1 MIRPHLS
8 CKNVAFAALIVLTAS
23 MAVATFV
30 EHHHGTPTAL
40 SRFYH
45 APWFFAL
52 WLLTLAAGLTTV
64 LKARLPRPA
73 LVLHIALGFILIG
86 AGVSFFTSESGQMHL
101 RTGQTADCYADAA
114 HPGDSVRLPFYV
126 TLQDFDVA
134 FYAGTESPAQFTA
147 MLEIAENSGE
157 TVQKAVAM
165 NRVCDYGG
173 VRLFLTS
180 YDSDHGGVLLSVR
193 SDAWGTGISY
203 AGYALLFVAFGWL
216 MLSKKGGFRRSLSSS
231 VWRDG
236 RKAFCIGLLLL
247 VGHSAT
253 AAPTTVSRET
263 AQKFGELLVNYEGRI
278 CPMQTLARDF
288 TAKLYGDVSYDG
300 LTAEQVVLGWTF
312 WPEEWEQ
319 EPVIKVKGRSLRR
332 EYGLEKYAAF
342 TDFFMGGYRLGP
354 LVAAY
359 YNQGDR
365 SAMAKEAVE
374 IDDKLQLIYSLRHG
388 RLFKMFP
395 ATLRQAAHQKPLVR
409 WQCPTDSLSDLRLSP
424 NDSVFVATFFANLY
438 QAATSG
444 QETFMQKKLDEMAL
458 FQQSHGGETL
468 PPAHAIKAER
478 LYNAFNLPVWL
489 SRLHLCLGLLL
500 CLALLKETKR
510 FRRCRQAAYAVMAI
524 SWLALSAYVVLR
536 SIVSGHL
543 PVGNGYETTLS
554 IAWCAMLMTLA
565 LGLPRQN
572 GGLSRRLLL
581 PFGFLVSGFF
591 LLVASMGL
599 MNPQITPLIPV
610 LTSPWLSVHVSL
622 IMLAYMCLT
631 FICLCSLMA
640 FVTLMA
646 GRLSEAELTRISL
659 LARLFLYPALACL
672 SAGIFIGAVWAG
684 ESWGRYWG
692 WDPKETWALITLL
705 VYALPL
711 HSASLPAF
719 RRPRFFLAYLLLAFA
734 TVLMTYIG
742 VNYYLTGL
750 HSYAG

>member
-1 MIRPHLS
+1 MIKPHLS
-8 CKNVAFAALIVLTAS
+8 CKTVAFAALIALIAS
-23 MAVATFV
+23 MAAATFV
-30 EHHHGTPTAL
+30 EHYRGTPTAL
-40 SRFYH
+40 CWFYH
-45 APWFFAL
+45 APWFITL
-52 WLLTLAAGLTTV
+52 WLLTLTAGWVTV
-64 LKARLPRPA
+64 FKSRLPRPS

-114 HPGDSVRLPFYV
+114 HQGDSVRLPFQV
-126 TLQDFDVA
+126 TLKAFDVA

-147 MLEIAENSGE
+147 LLEIVQNSDE
-157 TVQKAVAM
+157 TVQKAVSM
-165 NRVCDYGG
+165 NHVCDYGG
-173 VRLFLTS
+173 VRFFLTS
-180 YDSDHGGVLLSVR
+180 YDSDHSGVLLSVR
-193 SDAWGTGISY
+193 SDVWGTGISY
-203 AGYALLFVAFGWL
+203 AGYALLFLAFGWML
-216 MLSKKGGFRRSLSSS
+216 LSKKGGFRRTLSSKAWREGKS
-231 VWRDG
+231 VL
-236 RKAFCIGLLLL
+236 CVGLMALLGL
-247 VGHSAT
+247 PAQ

-263 AQKFGELLVNYEGRI
+263 AQKFGALLVNYEGRI

-300 LTAEQVVLGWTF
+300 LTPEQVVLGWTF
-312 WPEEWEQ
+312 WPEEWDQ
-319 EPVIKVKGRSLRR
+319 EPVIKVKGQSLRK
-332 EYGLEKYAAF
+332 EYGLDKYAAF

-354 LVAAY
+354 LVASY

-365 SAMAKEAVE
+365 SAIAKEAVE

-388 RLFKMFP
+388 RLFKIFP
-395 ATLRQAAHQKPLVR
+395 VNIRESSHPRTIIR
-409 WQCPTDSLSDLRLSP
+409 WHCPTDTLKGLSLSAR
-424 NDSVFVATFFANLY
+424 DSAFISAFFIDLY
-438 QAATSG
+438 QAATTG
-444 QETFMQKKLDEMAL
+444 QEALMLKRLDEMAI
-458 FQQSHGGETL
+458 FQQAHGGETL
-468 PPAHAIKAER
+468 PPAHVVKAER
-478 LYNAFNLPVWL
+478 LYNAFDLPVWL

-500 CLALLKETKR
+500 CLALLKATRR
-510 FRRCRQAAYAVMAI
+510 FRCLRQAAYIVMGL
-524 SWLALSAYVVLR
+524 SWLALSVYVVLR

-554 IAWCAMLMTLA
+554 IAWCAMLLTLA
-565 LGLPRQN
+565 LGLPRSD
-572 GGLSRRLLL
+572 GDLSRRLLL

-610 LTSPWLSVHVSL
+610 LASPWLSVHVSL
-622 IMLAYMCLT
+622 VMLAYMCLT
-631 FICLCSLMA
+631 FTCLCSLMA
-640 FVTLMA
+640 FCPLMG
-646 GRLSEAELTRISL
+646 GRISETELTRLSQ

-672 SAGIFIGAVWAG
+672 AAGIFTGAVWAG

-711 HSASLPAF
+711 HEASIPAF
-719 RRPRFFLAYLLLAFA
+719 RRPRFFLAYLLMAFT

>member
-1 MIRPHLS
+1 MIRPRLS
-8 CKNVAFAALIVLTAS
+8 SKTVAFAALIALIAL
-23 MAVATFV
+23 MAAATFV
-30 EHHHGTPTAL
+30 EHYRGTPTAL
-40 SRFYH
+40 NCFYH
-45 APWFFAL
+45 APWFIAL
-52 WLLTLAAGLTTV
+52 WVLTLTAGWAKV
-64 LKARLPRPA
+64 FKARLPRPS
-73 LVLHIALGFILIG
+73 LLLHLALGFILIG

-101 RTGQTADCYADAA
+101 RTGETADYYSAA
-114 HPGDSVRLPFYV
+114 EHQGDSVQLPFQV
-126 TLQDFDVA
+126 SLKQFDVA
-134 FYAGTESPAQFTA
+134 FHAGTESPAQFTA
-147 MLEIAENSGE
+147 LLEIAQNGDE

-165 NRVCDYGG
+165 NHVCDYGG
-173 VRLFLTS
+173 VRFFLTS

-203 AGYALLFVAFGWL
+203 AGYALLFFAFAWL
-216 MLSKKGGFRRSLSSS
+216 LVCKKGGFRRILSSR
-231 VWRDG
+231 VWREG
-236 RKAFCIGLLLL
+236 KTTLCCGLMLLL
-247 VGHSAT
+247 SIPAQAT
-253 AAPTTVSRET
+253 PTTVSRET
-263 AQKFGELLVNYEGRI
+263 AQKFGTLLVNYEGRI

-288 TAKLYGDVSYDG
+288 TAKLYGDVCYDG

-312 WPEEWEQ
+312 WPEEWNQ
-319 EPVIKVKGRSLRR
+319 EPLIKVKGQSLRK
-332 EYGLEKYAAF
+332 EYGLNKNAAF

-354 LVAAY
+354 LVAVY

-365 SAMAKEAVE
+365 SALAKEAVE

-388 RLFKMFP
+388 RLFKIFP
-395 ATLRQAAHQKPLVR
+395 VSLREGAHTKTNISWV
-409 WQCPTDSLSDLRLSP
+409 CPTDTL
-424 NDSVFVATFFANLY
+424 NDFKLTPHDSAFISAFFGELY
-438 QAATSG
+438 QAATTG
-444 QETFMQKKLDEMAL
+444 QEAFMLKKLDEMAI
-458 FQQSHGGETL
+458 FQQSHGGATL
-468 PPAHAIKAER
+468 PPDHVVKAER

-500 CLALLKETKR
+500 CLALLKTTRR
-510 FRRCRQAAYAVMAI
+510 FPGFRQVAYIVMAI
-524 SWLALSAYVVLR
+524 SWLALSGYTVLR

-554 IAWCAMLMTLA
+554 IAWCAMLLTLL
-565 LGLPRQN
+565 LGLPCRK
-572 GGLSRRLLL
+572 GTLSRRLLL

-610 LTSPWLSVHVSL
+610 LASPWLSVHVSL
-622 IMLAYMCLT
+622 VMLAYMCLT
-631 FICLCSLMA
+631 FTCLCSLMA
-640 FVTLMA
+640 FCSLMF
-646 GRLSEAELTRISL
+646 GRISETELMRLSQ

-672 SAGIFIGAVWAG
+672 AAGIFTGAVWAG

-711 HSASLPAF
+711 HEASMPAF
-719 RRPRFFLAYLLLAFA
+719 RRPRFFLAYLLLAFT